1 MSEILV
7 NKLTGTSTAG
17 SILVTGEGNSTT
29 TNLQQGLAKA
39 WINFNGTGTV
49 AVRDSYNISS
59 LTDNNTG
66 LYTLSWSN
74 SFANDDYSNAGMS
87 GQQSAAM
94 INVSCTIDTTAPTTS
109 ASQYNTMYE
118 NSGAGNF
125 DCTQV
130 TIQVYGD
137 LA

>member
-39 WINFNGTGTV
+39 WINFNGVGTV
-49 AVRDSYNISS
+49 AIRDSYNISS
-59 LTDNNTG
+59 LADDGTG
-66 LYTLSWSN
+66 LYTLSWSSN
-74 SFANDDYSNAGMS
+74 FANDDYSNAGMS

-94 INVSCTIDTTAPTTS
+94 INVSCSIDTTAPTTS

-118 NSGAGNF
+118 NSGSGNF

-130 TIQVYGD
+130 TIQVLGD

>member
-1 MSEILV
+1 MSTLQVATVKSNSSAAPVFQNSSGTEI
-7 NKLTGTSTAG
+7 G
-17 SILVTGEGNSTT
+17 SLP
-29 TNLQQGLAKA
+29 KM

-49 AVRDSYNISS
+49 ATRDSYNISS
-59 LTDNNTG
+59 LTDNGTG
-66 LYTLSWSN
+66 LYTLSWSSN
-74 SFANDDYSNAGMS
+74 FANDDYANAGMS

-118 NSGAGNF
+118 NSGSGNF

-130 TIQVYGD
+130 TIQVLGD

>member
-1 MSEILV
+1 
-7 NKLTGTSTAG
+7 
-17 SILVTGEGNSTT
+17 
-29 TNLQQGLAKA
+29 
-39 WINFNGTGTV
+39 
-49 AVRDSYNISS
+49 
-59 LTDNNTG
+59 
-66 LYTLSWSN
+66 
-74 SFANDDYSNAGMS
+74 ANDDYSNAGMS

>member
-1 MSEILV
+1 MASELRV
-7 NKLTGTSTAG
+7 NTLKDASGNNSVATSVVFNG
-17 SILVTGEGNSTT
+17 S
-29 TNLQQGLAKA
+29 AKA

-49 AVRDSYNISS
+49 ATRDSYNISS
-59 LTDNNTG
+59 LTDNGTG
-66 LYTLSWSN
+66 LYTLSWSSN
-74 SFANDDYSNAGMS
+74 FANDDYANAGMS

-118 NSGAGNF
+118 NSGSGNF

-130 TIQVYGD
+130 TIQVLGD